1 MAPRRFL
8 VPVPKRLLGSC
19 VRHLGEFKAGEPD
32 GIGFPPDELVSH
44 EDPRPQPDG
53 DAVFM
58 DKRNGW

>member
-1 MAPRRFL
+1 M
-8 VPVPKRLLGSC
+8 PKRLLGSC